1 MSDGYQPKL
10 NRDALLQGYVGADPK
25 AVGLVRGYT
34 QQQVD
39 RSNLR
44 NAQQQ
49 QQHKQQ
55 EEQPKRRP
63 NPYIR

>member
-1 MSDGYQPKL
+1 MSEGYQPRL
-10 NRDALLQGYVGADPK
+10 NPDALLQGYVGADPK

-39 RSNLR
+39 RSTLSASDKDNT
-44 NAQQQ
+44 A
-49 QQHKQQ
+49 
-55 EEQPKRRP
+55 RRP

>member
-1 MSDGYQPKL
+1 MSGGYQPKL

-25 AVGLVRGYT
+25 AVGLIRGYT

-39 RSNLR
+39 RSNI
-44 NAQQQ
+44 AP
-49 QQHKQQ
+49 KATKQ
-55 EEQPKRRP
+55 EEEKPARRP

>member
-34 QQQVD
+34 QQQAD
-39 RSNLR
+39 RSSLR
-44 NAQQQ
+44 NTQQ
-49 QQHKQQ
+49 QQ

>member
-39 RSNLR
+39 RSSLR
-44 NAQQQ
+44 NAQPQQ
-49 QQHKQQ
+49 KQQ